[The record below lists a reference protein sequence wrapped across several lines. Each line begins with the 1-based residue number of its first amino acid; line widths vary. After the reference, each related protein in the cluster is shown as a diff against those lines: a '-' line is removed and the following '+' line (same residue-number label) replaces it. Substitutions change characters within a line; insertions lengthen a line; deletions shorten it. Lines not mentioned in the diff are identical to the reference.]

1 MNAELALMSLM
12 LHLSLGQA
20 KRDGRVFSQMTK
32 LADLRTVRSYKDL
45 VATPVANKVPTA
57 NFTEL
62 VIQDQSVMCRRSI
75 VTTLGNTDAVSA
87 SDRICMS
94 TVYYFPARADPLQP
108 VLLSKQIEKRSE
120 RPITDRAGIPRCL
133 TIVADQKTGLVT
145 IGATQPAYD
154 PDFPG
159 LDKVGKQIHR
169 LRIGETFRQ
178 AVHLCSD
185 NVARLVQDGYA
196 KTDRKKLEDLDEAE
210 IDKIY
215 SENSRP

>member
-57 NFTEL
+57 TFTEL

-87 SDRICMS
+87 SDRICMF
-94 TVYYFPARADPLQP
+94 TVYYFPARADPLQA

-133 TIVADQKTGLVT
+133 TIG
-145 IGATQPAYD
+145 
-154 PDFPG
+154 
-159 LDKVGKQIHR
+159 
-169 LRIGETFRQ
+169 
-178 AVHLCSD
+178 
-185 NVARLVQDGYA
+185 GYSA
-196 KTDRKKLEDLDEAE
+196 GV
-210 IDKIY
+210 
-215 SENSRP
+215 